1 MKTIGYKPLLSPNP
15 FSQRGLTLVE
25 LMVAITIG
33 VFLTGAVAAL
43 YANTRIGF
51 DYSNEVARM
60 QENGRF
66 ALEVLSRDIRMA
78 GYNGCGRNVNTANVV
93 NPPADV
99 VNYPMLDFSTPI
111 RGYDGGNSS
120 FPQILTDN
128 GALTSSDA
136 LILIGGNGGDLVVKS
151 HNPPSAQ
158 IDTNTHSIKPG
169 EILLITDCSKAS
181 IFQITGPTNNNNNAT
196 NVVHNTGTGTPGNC
210 TKFLGASCPNSS
222 SYTYKPGSLLMR
234 LSSSAYFIG
243 NSSLGDGSHSL
254 YVLELAGTTGTP
266 GARELLTG
274 VHDMQIIYGLDTDG
288 DFDVNSFTTANNI
301 TNWAQVIAVR
311 VSLTMRSSKT
321 NISTSRE
328 ALTKDFTETVVA
340 RNRTM

>member
-1 MKTIGYKPLLSPNP
+1 MKTIGYKPLLSPPPLN
-15 FSQRGLTLVE
+15 QRGLTLVE

-43 YANTRIGF
+43 YANTRAGF

-93 NPPADV
+93 NGAGGD
-99 VNYPMLDFSTPI
+99 PMLDFSTPI
-111 RGYDGGNSS
+111 RGYDGGNST
-120 FPQILTDN
+120 FPAALTSA

-136 LILIGGNGGDLVVKS
+136 LILIGGNSDDLVVKS

-274 VHDMQIIYGLDTDG
+274 VHDMQISYGLDTDG

>member
-1 MKTIGYKPLLSPNP
+1 MKTIGNNPLLSTIPLN
-15 FSQRGLTLVE
+15 QRGLTLVE

-43 YANTRIGF
+43 YANTRTGF

-78 GYNGCGRNVNTANVV
+78 GYNGCGRNVSTANVV
-93 NPPADV
+93 NGNSSD
-99 VNYPMLDFSTPI
+99 PMLDFSTPI
-111 RGYDGGNSS
+111 HGYNDGNI
-120 FPQILTDN
+120 PQFLSDA
-128 GALTSSDA
+128 GALSSSDA
-136 LILIGGNGGDLVVKS
+136 LILIGGAGGDLVVKS

-222 SYTYKPGSLLMR
+222 SYTYKPGSILMR

-243 NSSLGDGSHSL
+243 NSSLNDGSHSL
-254 YVLELAGTTGTP
+254 YVLELDGTTVTQS
-266 GARELLTG
+266 ARELLTG
-274 VHDMQIIYGLDTDG
+274 VHDMQITYGLVDTEG
-288 DFDVNSFTTANNI
+288 SFDVKSFDTAQNI
-301 TNWAQVIAVR
+301 TNNNWSKVIIVR
-311 VSLTMRSSKT
+311 ISLTMRSSKT
-321 NISTSRE
+321 NISTE
-328 ALTKDFTETVVA
+328 HGALEKVFTETVVA